1 MKQKLELDRTN
12 HPDQMVQIERIDRRD
27 QMVQADRIDRRDQM
41 AQADRIDQRDQ
52 IVQAGQIDD
61 AALWKMI
68 QEIEDGELLRAPAY
82 LKQEILDA
90 VEEAQTVQENARNRR
105 EQNAS
110 GQKAS
115 TQSQR
120 YRTGGNKLKR
130 RLEWIGYAL
139 EVGAVT
145 AAAVALVLM
154 MPVQDQNMGWD
165 MGWNMG
171 WNEVEQDP
179 FTTWDPR
186 YDRQWEEKAEARQQ
200 ISDAASALTEKIVTW
215 GSFLLPGE
223 EEDIR

>member
-1 MKQKLELDRTN
+1 MKQKLEADGTN
-12 HPDQMVQIERIDRRD
+12 YPNK
-27 QMVQADRIDRRDQM
+27 MVQAERTDRAR
-41 AQADRIDQRDQ
+41 
-52 IVQAGQIDD
+52 QIDD
-61 AALWKMI
+61 VALWKMI

-154 MPVQDQNMGWD
+154 MPVQDQNMGW
-165 MGWNMG
+165 
-171 WNEVEQDP
+171 NEVEQDP
-179 FTTWDPR
+179 LTAWDPR
-186 YDRQWEEKAEARQQ
+186 YDRQWEEKVEARQQ

-215 GSFLLPGE
+215 GSFLLPDE